1 MLADG
6 ARRNLANLAMGV
18 RQTVLYCIV
27 NFGYN
32 ME

>member
-6 ARRNLANLAMGV
+6 GLAGPADLAMGV

-27 NFGYN
+27 AFGYN

>member
-1 MLADG
+1 MIADE
-6 ARRNLANLAMGV
+6 ARRNPADLAMGV

-27 NFGYN
+27 AFGYN